1 MTVKKINFSVRD
13 FALISVLTAILFI
26 QEQILIFI
34 PNVQLTFLLI
44 ILYAKKLRLT
54 HVVMIVSIYVL
65 IDSLFTSSFG
75 LVYTPYIY
83 IGLMLIPVSL
93 KTIFKK
99 VESSVGLAFLSI
111 IFSFIYCWLFFIPFV
126 LIMKV
131 DFIAYLTADILFEVI
146 LVASNFLAVIILYDP
161 ISKLFEELIKKYIN
175 NKEKN

>member
-75 LVYTPYIY
+75 LVYTPYICRSN
-83 IGLMLIPVSL
+83 VD
-93 KTIFKK
+93 T
-99 VESSVGLAFLSI
+99 SI
-111 IFSFIYCWLFFIPFV
+111 
-126 LIMKV
+126 
-131 DFIAYLTADILFEVI
+131 T
-146 LVASNFLAVIILYDP
+146 
-161 ISKLFEELIKKYIN
+161 
-175 NKEKN
+175 